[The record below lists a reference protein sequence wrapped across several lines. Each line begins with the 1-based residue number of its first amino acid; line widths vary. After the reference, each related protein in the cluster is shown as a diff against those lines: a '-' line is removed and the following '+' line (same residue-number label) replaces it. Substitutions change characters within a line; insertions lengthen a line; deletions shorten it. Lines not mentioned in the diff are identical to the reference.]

1 MIAYD
6 SDSYMFRKLTE
17 AEVRE
22 FADYAAVNDPPKNV
36 TWSIYHPACRA
47 VWEAR
52 GLRPEDRP

>member
-1 MIAYD
+1 
-6 SDSYMFRKLTE
+6 MFRKLTE
-17 AEVRE
+17 PELAE